1 MGEVYETKNF
11 RNGLKIEYEGQPWV
25 ITYFQ
30 HVKPGKGNA
39 FTRTKLKN
47 LVDGRVLE
55 RTFKSGETVGVP
67 DLDSREMQ
75 FLYGDGTAYTF
86 MDTDNYEQ
94 VALQGEFLGEEVTH
108 FLKENTVVE
117 VLFYE
122 GRAISVDMP
131 TFVELQITETEPG
144 VKGDTATG
152 AVKPATVET
161 GATINVPLFLNEG
174 DIVKIDTRTGEYV
187 ERVNK

>member
-1 MGEVYETKNF
+1 MAEVYETKNF
-11 RNGLKIEYEGQPWV
+11 RNGLKIEIDGQPWV

-47 LVDGRVLE
+47 LIDGRVLE

-67 DLDSREMQ
+67 DLDSRQMQ
-75 FLYGDGTAYTF
+75 YLYGDGEMYTF

-94 VALQGEFLGEEVTH
+94 VGLSGDTLGTDTQ
-108 FLKENTVVE
+108 FLKENMVID

-122 GRAISVDMP
+122 GKAISVDLP
-131 TFVELQITETEPG
+131 TFVELEITSTEPG

-174 DIVKIDTRTGEYV
+174 DVIKIDTRTGDYV